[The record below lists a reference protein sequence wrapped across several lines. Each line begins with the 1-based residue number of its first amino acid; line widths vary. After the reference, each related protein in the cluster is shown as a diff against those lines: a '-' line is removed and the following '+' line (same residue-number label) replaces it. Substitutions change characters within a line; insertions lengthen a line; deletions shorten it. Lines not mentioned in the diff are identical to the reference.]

1 MEKRKNS
8 LSAVRMCRFCLTQN
22 ESLRSLYD
30 RNQTSKNSVNLN
42 LKILSCVSMEV
53 YPSDNMPT
61 FICDRCKFFMNL
73 FYEYKQIVRQ
83 ADETILQYL
92 QHGSPMEIITWP
104 TSLTNV
110 FQSKVVKTVIEG
122 GATVQVTSQDNSDS
136 DDDEGNVYN
145 VKIGDMPD
153 ETSTACVKVVT
164 SKDDKD
170 VEDSNTRGKGNF
182 SGEIYQD
189 ERALEK
195 GLEDG
200 CWPCDECNC
209 TYPLQQLL
217 DLHKRQKHRVRTVEC
232 DQCDAKF
239 FSKYDLAAHQ
249 LRHTDE
255 MPFQCIACGKKF
267 KRLILL
273 KRHEKHIHSD
283 LPQQVC
289 PNCPASFLSIEE
301 LEAHQKRHIRV
312 QRPYDCSICGKKF
325 HEKSTLQRHKDVV
338 HNKTP
343 TFCCEYCPERFV
355 SIAKLARH
363 VRSHAG
369 DRPYPCKFCDKCF
382 TKSHHYTRHLRLKHR
397 DTVRVRAGPEVE
409 TLRCEQCDDTFS
421 SQDDL
426 IYHSAIHATQN
437 LTCPLCQE
445 KFEDVDAVTAHIKTH
460 VNGVEFMCD
469 FCELVFTT
477 KEKLNNHLMKAHE
490 DEMQDDM
497 SHDESSME
505 NQEEDDEDDNEI
517 NVKDEGDH
525 MLIEIK
531 KPNEFLID
539 NTKEVVDKP
548 DITNSEESE
557 SETTYAELSTVN
569 TMEILKKDPPIVQE
583 KPAAKPVVVSVKT
596 DPVKIAVAK
605 ESKPN
610 DNQTASIL
618 RRAEEMKRKVVQQTL
633 DSVVEVKDKPV
644 TKVETTNTG
653 GTSDKSL
660 RLLEKELQD
669 LKRTNSR
676 TEIIKNT
683 PKSLEPIRNKRPQQ
697 VHTSTPKL
705 RMTEEKKL
713 PFRNKSPAFD
723 KKQPEKRM
731 ITKENKEPRESKEI
745 KNNNGNNKEHK
756 DKDTDKDVKD
766 REIKD
771 KDIKDREIKDKN
783 VKDREIKD
791 KDIKDREIKDKDIK
805 DREIKD
811 KDVRDREIKDKDIK
825 EKETPKSVIK
835 NGSNSD
841 KSNSEEG
848 IRRSTRPSKIKNYAQ
863 MIRDRT
869 QVEDN
874 DETSED
880 DDDYEEPH
888 KSLESRLK
896 SRRSSQTSKPAKQVK
911 QKTPVTA
918 TPRKRG
924 RPRKVPIEVPAKIRK
939 ESSEEADDSKKEDTT
954 ELDDTSINME
964 TEVSNS
970 VNDNN
975 RNVSKIL
982 PEQKVTPSD
991 VLVSPTGQT
1000 LKKVPIKA
1008 LPPGV
1013 KPLPLP
1019 VNARPMATGELCE
1032 MQIGKKLVKVQ
1043 KIVMTKAEVEAM
1055 AKKGLV
1061 EMKDGTMVLKQG
1073 IKLPATDPVAIK
1085 STLVGDSESEKE
1097 SANKSEKAI
1106 PTRCDLGEDS

>member
-1 MEKRKNS
+1 MEKIKKS
-8 LSAVRMCRFCLTQN
+8 LSAVKMCRFCLTQN
-22 ESLRSLYD
+22 DSLRSLYD
-30 RNQTSKNSVNLN
+30 KTRTSKNSVNLH
-42 LKILSCVSMEV
+42 LKILSCVSIEV
-53 YPSDNMPT
+53 YPSDQMPT

-83 ADETILQYL
+83 ADQTILQYF
-92 QHGSPMEIITWP
+92 QHGTPMEIINWP
-104 TSLTNV
+104 KTLTNV
-110 FQSKVVKTVIEG
+110 FQSKVVKTVVEG

-153 ETSTACVKVVT
+153 ETSTACVKVIT
-164 SKDDKD
+164 SNDDKD
-170 VEDSNTRGKGNF
+170 LIEDSNTRGKE
-182 SGEIYQD
+182 SGEIDQD
-189 ERALEK
+189 QEVLEK
-195 GLEDG
+195 RLEDG

-217 DLHKRQKHRVRTVEC
+217 DLHKRQKHRARTVEC
-232 DQCDAKF
+232 DQCDDKF

-273 KRHEKHIHSD
+273 KRHEKHIHSE

-301 LEAHQKRHIRV
+301 LEAHQKRHISV
-312 QRPYDCSICGKKF
+312 QRPYDCTICGKKF

-355 SIAKLARH
+355 SMTKLARH

-369 DRPYPCKFCDKCF
+369 DRPYPCKFCDKSF

-397 DTVRVRAGPEVE
+397 ETGLEGREAREGQEGQEGRARRGAGAFEAE
-409 TLRCEQCDDTFS
+409 SFRCEQCDDTFS

-445 KFEDVDAVTAHIKTH
+445 KFEDVDAVTAHIKSH

-469 FCELVFTT
+469 YCELVFTT
-477 KEKLNNHLMKAHE
+477 KEKLDTHLMITHE
-490 DEMQDDM
+490 DEMQNDM
-497 SHDESSME
+497 GLDESSME
-505 NQEEDDEDDNEI
+505 NQGEEDDDDDI
-517 NVKDEGDH
+517 KVKDEGDH

-531 KPNEFLID
+531 KPNEFMID
-539 NTKEVVDKP
+539 NTREEIEVKP
-548 DITNSEESE
+548 NITNSEESE
-557 SETTYAELSTVN
+557 SEATYAELSTVN
-569 TMEILKKDPPIVQE
+569 TMAILTKEPSVIQE
-583 KPAAKPVVVSVKT
+583 KPAAKPIVVPAQTEPVKT
-596 DPVKIAVAK
+596 ADTKD
-605 ESKPN
+605 SKPN
-610 DNQTASIL
+610 NNRTASIL
-618 RRAEEMKRKVVQQTL
+618 RKAEEMKRKVVQQTL
-633 DSVVEVKDKPV
+633 EVVEKKEKPV

-653 GTSDKSL
+653 GASDKSL

-676 TEIIKNT
+676 TEIVKNT
-683 PKSLEPIRNKRPQQ
+683 PKSVEPTRNKRPQ

-713 PFRNKSPAFD
+713 PLRNKSPALE

-731 ITKENKEPRESKEI
+731 ITKENKEPKEIKEI

-756 DKDTDKDVKD
+756 EKDTDKD
-766 REIKD
+766 IKD
-771 KDIKDREIKDKN
+771 ID
-783 VKDREIKD
+783 
-791 KDIKDREIKDKDIK
+791 
-805 DREIKD
+805 
-811 KDVRDREIKDKDIK
+811 IKDKDIK
-825 EKETPKSVIK
+825 EKETPKSTIK

-841 KSNSEEG
+841 KNNSEEG
-848 IRRSTRPSKIKNYAQ
+848 IRRSTRPSKIKNYAK
-863 MIRDRT
+863 MIRDGS

-874 DETSED
+874 DDTTED
-880 DDDYEEPH
+880 DEDYKEPE

-896 SRRSSQTSKPAKQVK
+896 SRRSSQISKPAKPVQVN
-911 QKTPVTA
+911 TPAVM
-918 TPRKRG
+918 PRKRG
-924 RPRKVPIEVPAKIRK
+924 RPRKEVPKEVPAKIKK
-939 ESSEEADDSKKEDTT
+939 ENNEETDDSKEENATKADNTPT
-954 ELDDTSINME
+954 KMD

-975 RNVSKIL
+975 KNSSKSPI
-982 PEQKVTPSD
+982 EQKPTPSD

-1073 IKLPATDPVAIK
+1073 IKLPTTDPVTIK
-1085 STLVGDSESEKE
+1085 STLVGDGEPEKE
-1097 SANKSEKAI
+1097 SSNKSEKAT
-1106 PTRCDLGEDS
+1106 PTRCDLDEDS

>member
-1 MEKRKNS
+1 
-8 LSAVRMCRFCLTQN
+8 MCRFCLTQN

-53 YPSDNMPT
+53 YPSDHTPT

-110 FQSKVVKTVIEG
+110 FQSKVVKTIVES

-153 ETSTACVKVVT
+153 EASTACVKVVT
-164 SKDDKD
+164 GKDDKD
-170 VEDSNTRGKGNF
+170 IEDSNARGKGF
-182 SGEIYQD
+182 G
-189 ERALEK
+189 
-195 GLEDG
+195 
-200 CWPCDECNC
+200 
-209 TYPLQQLL
+209 
-217 DLHKRQKHRVRTVEC
+217 
-232 DQCDAKF
+232 
-239 FSKYDLAAHQ
+239 
-249 LRHTDE
+249 
-255 MPFQCIACGKKF
+255 
-267 KRLILL
+267 
-273 KRHEKHIHSD
+273 
-283 LPQQVC
+283 
-289 PNCPASFLSIEE
+289 SI
-301 LEAHQKRHIRV
+301 
-312 QRPYDCSICGKKF
+312 
-325 HEKSTLQRHKDVV
+325 T
-338 HNKTP
+338 
-343 TFCCEYCPERFV
+343 
-355 SIAKLARH
+355 KLAKH

-369 DRPYPCKFCDKCF
+369 DRPYPCKFCDKSF
-382 TKSHHYTRHLRLKHR
+382 TKSHHYTRHLRLKHG
-397 DTVRVRAGPEVE
+397 DCVREAES
-409 TLRCEQCDDTFS
+409 LRCEQCDDTFS

-469 FCELVFTT
+469 FCELIFTT

-497 SHDESSME
+497 SHDESSIE
-505 NQEEDDEDDNEI
+505 NQEEDDEDDNDI

-531 KPNEFLID
+531 KPNEFLVN
-539 NTKEVVDKP
+539 NTKEEVEDRP

-569 TMEILKKDPPIVQE
+569 TMAILKKDPPILQE
-583 KPAAKPVVVSVKT
+583 MPASKPVVATVKT
-596 DPVKIAVAK
+596 EPVKIAVAK

-610 DNQTASIL
+610 NNQTASIL

-633 DSVVEVKDKPV
+633 HSVVDIKEEPA

-653 GTSDKSL
+653 GASDKSL

-683 PKSLEPIRNKRPQQ
+683 PKSLEPIRNKRPQ

-723 KKQPEKRM
+723 KKLPEKRV

-756 DKDTDKDVKD
+756 EKDTDKDVKD
-766 REIKD
+766 RD
-771 KDIKDREIKDKN
+771 
-783 VKDREIKD
+783 
-791 KDIKDREIKDKDIK
+791 IKDKDIK

-811 KDVRDREIKDKDIK
+811 KDVK

-848 IRRSTRPSKIKNYAQ
+848 IRRSTRPSKIKNYAK

-888 KSLESRLK
+888 KSLESRVK
-896 SRRSSQTSKPAKQVK
+896 SRQSSQASKPAKQVK
-911 QKTPVTA
+911 QKTPVAATVAA

-924 RPRKVPIEVPAKIRK
+924 RPRKVPAEVPAKLKK
-939 ESSEEADDSKKEDTT
+939 EGNEEADDIKKEDTT
-954 ELDDTSINME
+954 EQDNSPIQME

-975 RNVSKIL
+975 MNVSKVL
-982 PEQKVTPSD
+982 PEQKATPSD

-1000 LKKVPIKA
+1000 LKKVPIRA

-1085 STLVGDSESEKE
+1085 STLFGDSEPE
-1097 SANKSEKAI
+1097 SPNKSEKAT